1 MALKITNLISDK
13 YREHY
18 PKISKL
24 LDEHVEET
32 LTFFNYPEHHHRKI
46 RTTNLIEG
54 ILNSLLKRPSK
65 VVVIFPNR
73 ELCVRYACSLLMG
86 IDEDWQTGRKH
97 MRMSQE
103 DKSVN
108 IDEDFIKEKLIK

>member
-32 LTFFNYPEHHHRKI
+32 LTFF
-46 RTTNLIEG
+46 
-54 ILNSLLKRPSK
+54 
-65 VVVIFPNR
+65 VIFPNR
-73 ELCVRYACSLLMG
+73 ELCVRYACSLLME
-86 IDEDWQTGRKH
+86 IDEDW
-97 MRMSQE
+97 
-103 DKSVN
+103 
-108 IDEDFIKEKLIK
+108 